1 MSNKGS
7 FIALNQFLSTN
18 DYLVSNNGAFFAI
31 MQGDGNLCV
40 YRGAAPDANK
50 GFLWGALPRSQP
62 NGSYFTIMQG
72 DGNLCVYKGTGP
84 GDNKGFVWG
93 AIANSQPNQAY
104 FAVMQDDGNL
114 CIYKGTGPS
123 DNHGGLWCTN
133 AIDPVVDIEISSIKY
148 DVAAG
153 KIIQTTPA
161 ELYRQTVVN
170 QTSQPQTSSVSG
182 SQSVSETSGWS
193 DSLAV
198 KVGVSTTFKTGIP
211 FVAEGNISV
220 SVDVTNT
227 YTWNGSTTQ
236 TKTWSFNTPVT
247 VPGNTTYVAL
257 IAATV
262 STISVPYVMTGTLIL
277 KSGARV
283 PGIINGLY
291 IGTNSHD
298 LTVTYINQN
307 ADTLGIEVQTQP
319 VEQAKLVA

>member
-18 DYLVSNNGAFFAI
+18 DYLVSNNGAFFAL

-40 YRGAAPDANK
+40 YRGTPDVNK
-50 GFLWGALPRSQP
+50 GFLWGALSRSQP
-62 NGSYFTIMQG
+62 NGSYFTLMQG

-84 GDNKGFVWG
+84 SNNQGFVWG
-93 AIANSQPNQAY
+93 AIAHSQPEQAY

-114 CIYKGTGPS
+114 CVYKGTGPN

-133 AIDPVVDIEISSIKY
+133 AIDPVVDIEISTINY
-148 DVAAG
+148 DLAAA
-153 KIIQTTPA
+153 KIIRTTPA

-170 QTSQPQTSSVSG
+170 QTSQPQTSSISG
-182 SQSVSETSGWS
+182 SQSISETSGWS

-198 KVGVSTTFKTGIP
+198 KVGVSTSFKTGIP
-211 FVAEGNISV
+211 FVAEGKITV
-220 SVDVTNT
+220 SVEVTNT

-247 VPGNTTYVAL
+247 VPANTTYVAL
-257 IAATV
+257 IAATI

-283 PGIINGLY
+283 PGIINGIY
-291 IGTNSHD
+291 TGSNSHD

-307 ADTLGIEVQTQP
+307 AATLGIEVQTQP